1 MASEKKRQQALIDI
15 INKMFEIAGHDVTYA
30 DVEGRQDDWYMQWT
44 MTNAQYKEWQD
55 WGIKYLSKNLRIN
68 KKWAA
73 REMGMIGLMYGLKFS
88 DRWDMSS

>member
-44 MTNAQYKEWQD
+44 MTNAQYKEWLD
-55 WGIKYLSKNLRIN
+55 WGSKYLSKKLRTN
-68 KKWAA
+68 QKWAT
-73 REMGMIGLMYGLKFS
+73 REMGMIGLMYGLKFK
-88 DRWDMSS
+88 D